1 MFSKEAY
8 EFVDRLEEAGQSYW
22 QILPLGPTGYGDSP
36 YQSFSTF
43 AGNPYFIDLETL
55 VKEGLLTEEECDACD
70 FGDNAEYIDYEKIYL
85 SRFKVLRKAFER
97 FAADDVYDAF
107 VSENGY
113 WLEDYALYMAIKDAL
128 GGISWSEWP
137 AELKDREEAALNQK
151 REELAEEVAF
161 YKFQQFMFL
170 KQWKALKAY
179 ANERV
184 SVSSV
189 IFRFMLHLTV
199 PIPGQIRF
207 CSSLMRTT
215 SQKQLPDARRMR
227 SPQPDS
233 SGATRYTDGTIIRAQ
248 VMHGGCYVW
257 LTCLNCTIL
266 SASTI
271 SADLMNII
279 PSRSVIRRQS
289 AATGKKDRAWICSTP
304 SKKSSAMWM
313 SSQKTWDI
321 LPRA

>member
-1 MFSKEAY
+1 MRASGILLPVASLPSRYGIGCFSKEAY

-128 GGISWSEWP
+128 GGISWSE
-137 AELKDREEAALNQK
+137 
-151 REELAEEVAF
+151 
-161 YKFQQFMFL
+161 Y
-170 KQWKALKAY
+170 
-179 ANERV
+179 
-184 SVSSV
+184 
-189 IFRFMLHLTV
+189 
-199 PIPGQIRF
+199 
-207 CSSLMRTT
+207 
-215 SQKQLPDARRMR
+215 
-227 SPQPDS
+227 
-233 SGATRYTDGTIIRAQ
+233 
-248 VMHGGCYVW
+248 
-257 LTCLNCTIL
+257 
-266 SASTI
+266 
-271 SADLMNII
+271 
-279 PSRSVIRRQS
+279 RQN
-289 AATGKKDRAWICSTP
+289 
-304 SKKSSAMWM
+304 
-313 SSQKTWDI
+313 
-321 LPRA
+321 

>member
-1 MFSKEAY
+1 MRASGILLPVASLPSRYGIGCFSKEAY

-151 REELAEEVAF
+151 REELAEEIAF

-179 ANERV
+179 ANEKGIRIIGEV
-184 SVSSV
+184 TAEKVRIV
-189 IFRFMLHLTV
+189 QDADAIYREEIAKAGIDRTLGQYFAALTN
-199 PIPGQIRF
+199 
-207 CSSLMRTT
+207 
-215 SQKQLPDARRMR
+215 MR
-227 SPQPDS
+227 SVGCMGDVRTYDY
-233 SGATRYTDGTIIRAQ
+233 AIALRAVLTSDFMTAESAELPWEVLGKVTNRIVNEVKGVNR
-248 VMHGGCYVW
+248 VMYDC
-257 LTCLNCTIL
+257 
-266 SASTI
+266 
-271 SADLMNII
+271 
-279 PSRSVIRRQS
+279 
-289 AATGKKDRAWICSTP
+289 TGKPPATIEFE
-304 SKKSSAMWM
+304 
-313 SSQKTWDI
+313 
-321 LPRA
+321 